1 MRIIQTIFF
10 ICLLISC
17 EDNDINKNTNLTLGT
32 YKGQFIRSNPYAKF
46 APSNITLTITR
57 DKFSGESDKEKY
69 PAICNGTYKITGQEI
84 EFFDACVW
92 TADFDWTYILNGK
105 FTLTTHGRKVEMRRS
120 QNGQSDSYKLELQ

>member
-1 MRIIQTIFF
+1 M
-10 ICLLISC
+10 CLLISC
-17 EDNDINKNTNLTLGT
+17 EDKDININKNTNLTLGT
-32 YKGQFIRSNPYAKF
+32 YKGQFIRSNPNSKF
-46 APSNITLTITR
+46 APSNITLTFTC

-84 EFFDACVW
+84 EFFDACAW

-105 FTLTTHGRKVEMRRS
+105 FTLTTDGRKVEMRRS